1 MSSSSSS
8 RVWLTGLGITAASI
22 LAVSQVIAHEGATG
36 VVKERMDYMKTLG
49 DNTGAIGAMF
59 KGEAPYDLQAVQEH
73 AGVLAGEAPRLTEL
87 FPEGSNEAPSETLP
101 VTWEQWEDF
110 QAKAADFQAASTALQ
125 ETAGSGVEQAEVRAA
140 FVRMGRT
147 CGGCHEVY
155 RKPKE

>member
-1 MSSSSSS
+1 MSLFANF
-8 RVWLTGLGITAASI
+8 RIRGYGIGIAAAI
-22 LAVSQVIAHEGATG
+22 FTIGQVIAHEDATG

-59 KGEAPYDLQAVQEH
+59 RGEAPYDLQTVREH
-73 AGVLAGEAPRLTEL
+73 ASVLAEEAPRLIEL

-110 QAKAADFQAASTALQ
+110 QAKAADFQAASAALQ
-125 ETAGSGVEQAEVRAA
+125 ETAGAGAEQTEVRAA

-155 RKPKE
+155 RE